1 MSIAVNILIDILA
14 LVFSSTGILTSLGII
29 FLIFYHRR
37 QFPINAST
45 VLLCNTYLSIIL
57 SCFALFDMFIYNLYS
72 VTHRNI
78 SFNNWWCYTRAYL
91 LHVGLCSIYHSYL
104 LQACFRFFR
113 IIFYKFNKLQKVR
126 FMLQLVLIQWL
137 MAFLLIMPNL
147 FFHNFEYSCQAYHC
161 LILYPNF
168 FGLLINASIVFY
180 FPMITIVSIYFYIMC
195 YIHQTKNSSI
205 QSKRQR
211 ATQRDVIVLRRIVI
225 LVGMLVILSLPAI
238 LIWAGYMIIGYL
250 YAFSYHL
257 HWLTFACSLSI
268 LSIVSVFL
276 TPQLQEMLFE
286 PNRSTKNDN
295 NTVSTWTHTCE
306 WKTTA
311 VYVQLTPIS

>member
-1 MSIAVNILIDILA
+1 
-14 LVFSSTGILTSLGII
+14 
-29 FLIFYHRR
+29 
-37 QFPINAST
+37 
-45 VLLCNTYLSIIL
+45 
-57 SCFALFDMFIYNLYS
+57 
-72 VTHRNI
+72 
-78 SFNNWWCYTRAYL
+78 
-91 LHVGLCSIYHSYL
+91 
-104 LQACFRFFR
+104 
-113 IIFYKFNKLQKVR
+113 
-126 FMLQLVLIQWL
+126 
-137 MAFLLIMPNL
+137 
-147 FFHNFEYSCQAYHC
+147 
-161 LILYPNF
+161 
-168 FGLLINASIVFY
+168 
-180 FPMITIVSIYFYIMC
+180 MC

-286 PNRSTKNDN
+286 PNRSTKTNN